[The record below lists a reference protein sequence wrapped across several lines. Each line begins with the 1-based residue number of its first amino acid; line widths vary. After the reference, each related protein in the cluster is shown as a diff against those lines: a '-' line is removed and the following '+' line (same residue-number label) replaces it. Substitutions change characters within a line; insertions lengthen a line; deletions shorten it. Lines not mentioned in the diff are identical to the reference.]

1 MLKKLNVELTSACN
15 LDCRMCFRNQWFD
28 ERNGSMSEENT
39 ERLTEVIVREGF
51 EMLALVGMGEPLAHF
66 ALTRLVSLAH
76 GTARCP

>member
-28 ERNGSMSEENT
+28 EKTGSMSEENI
-39 ERLTEVIVREGF
+39 ERLTEIIARESF
-51 EMLALVGMGEPLAHF
+51 ETLVFGGMGEPLAHF